1 MTAMMIRTAGGPGL
15 VSPFDYNERKTPRF
29 TRTTWIAVAVV
40 AAGHIG
46 LGVALYY
53 QRFELAPPVVDEGPV
68 TIVDL
73 VPLPKP
79 KPPETKPAPEQP
91 VPPNTRVNDLPA
103 QPTTTDVVHVV
114 SGETVA
120 EGNTITTD
128 DSVREPFV
136 DATPVRVTPQPPAVI
151 TSPRWVRQPSAEQL
165 MRAYPDRALRAEIG
179 GLVTLN
185 CLVQPNG
192 RVADC
197 NVAGETPG
205 GYGFGRAA
213 DGLTRYFQIAPRTVN
228 GAAEGSR
235 VNIAIRFNPP
245 PAD

>member
-1 MTAMMIRTAGGPGL
+1 MMIRTAGGPGL

-29 TRTTWIAVAVV
+29 TRTTWIAVGIV

-53 QRFELAPPVVDEGPV
+53 QRFELAPPIVTEPPVVDIEM
-68 TIVDL
+68 

-79 KPPETKPAPEQP
+79 KPPEPVTATEQP
-91 VPPNTRVNDLPA
+91 APPNTRTNPLPA
-103 QPTTTDVVHVV
+103 QPTATEVVEVV
-114 SGETVA
+114 QGDKVA
-120 EGNTITTD
+120 EGSTITI
-128 DSVREPFV
+128 RETSPEPV
-136 DATPVRVTPQPPAVI
+136 KDATPTVVKPQPPAVI
-151 TSPRWVRQPSAEQL
+151 TNPSWVRQPSGEQL
-165 MRAYPDRALRAEIG
+165 MRAYPDRALRADVG
-179 GLVTLN
+179 GLATLN

-192 RVADC
+192 RVSDC
-197 NVAGETPG
+197 NLAGETPG

-213 DGLTRYFQIAPRTVN
+213 QGLTRYFQISPRTVN

>member
-1 MTAMMIRTAGGPGL
+1 MMITTAGGPGL

-53 QRFELAPPVVDEGPV
+53 QRFELAPPVVTEGPITV
-68 TIVDL
+68 IDL

-79 KPPETKPAPEQP
+79 KPLEAKPAPEQP

-114 SGETVA
+114 PGETVA
-120 EGNTITTD
+120 EGNTITTAD
-128 DSVREPFV
+128 PVAEPVV
-136 DATPVRVTPQPPAVI
+136 DAAPTIVRPQPPAVI
-151 TSPRWVRQPSAEQL
+151 TNPRWERQPSADQL
-165 MRAYPDRALRAEIG
+165 MRAYPDRALERGIG
-179 GLVTLN
+179 GLATLN
-185 CLVQPNG
+185 CLVQANG

-197 NVAGETPG
+197 RLTNETPG
-205 GYGFGRAA
+205 NQGFGRAA
-213 DGLTRYFQIAPRTVN
+213 QGLTRHFQISPRTVD
-228 GAAEGSR
+228 GSR
-235 VNIAIRFNPP
+235 VNIAIRFTPP